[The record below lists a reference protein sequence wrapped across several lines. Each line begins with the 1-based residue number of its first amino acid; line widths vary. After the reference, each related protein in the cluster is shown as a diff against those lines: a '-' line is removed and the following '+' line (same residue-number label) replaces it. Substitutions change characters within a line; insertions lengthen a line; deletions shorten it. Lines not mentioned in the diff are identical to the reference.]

1 MRHPLVI
8 WMEIGGDFDLTS
20 MKLHEVQ
27 ATIIWGL
34 FWGGSLFG
42 EGYALHIFG
51 FFLLIPIKL

>member
-27 ATIIWGL
+27 ATIIRGL
-34 FWGGSLFG
+34 LG
-42 EGYALHIFG
+42 EGYVLHIFG
-51 FFLLIPIKL
+51 SFD